1 MVELDFDKSF
11 YLNPKM
17 QPLGGS
23 TLTNILRLLAWNGF
37 RVDWRFIPRLLY
49 VMLLSAIFSPLR
61 LYENLRFNKDIE
73 DTEIPQIIC
82 IVGHFRS
89 GTTFLHYLL
98 GQDRKLSFVSTRET
112 MTPSMMIV
120 FDKLLDKVVQ
130 QHLPSKRP
138 MDDLEMETK
147 LPYEDEYAI
156 ANLCPYSF
164 YHGWYFP
171 KNIYHYFRKYV
182 LFDGVGEEIKE
193 KWKKTYRYVIKKV
206 AYKYGGK
213 PILLKSPVNTGRI
226 KLLMETFPE
235 IKFIHI
241 YRNPYHVYL
250 STWRLYRSII
260 PIFSLQRVDVEFL
273 DGFIIDF
280 YRELYKKYLDEKRYI
295 DERNLIEFKYEDF
308 VKEPLKILHEIYDKF
323 GFDWFDEAKTHFE
336 KYLEKHKNYKAHR
349 YRIDDELREKIG
361 KEWEFAFK
369 EFGYEI

>member
-1 MVELDFDKSF
+1 MVKLDFDKSF
-11 YLNPKM
+11 YLNPRM

-73 DTEIPQIIC
+73 YTEIPQIIC

-193 KWKKTYRYVIKKV
+193 KWKKTYRYVMKKV

-295 DERNLIEFKYEDF
+295 DEKNLIEFKYEDF

-323 GFDWFDEAKTHFE
+323 GFDWFDEAKIHFE